1 MSCFRRENVIRFP
14 TDGYVRNHR
23 LNPYLLRGQQSL
35 NLAARRV
42 SDCELVRRCILHDN
56 SAWHELIRRHGGAVY
71 DAIVRQLRNIAPSR
85 NGHDAEDVLERVFEK
100 LLERD
105 CRVLRN
111 LRDPRVLR
119 AYLCRV
125 ARTVTVDHLRA
136 DPAVL
141 QLTGAHEFGGTFA
154 DPREIA
160 SAQEKYKAL
169 EEVLHKL
176 SDRQRLF
183 LSLYYEQGLA
193 YREIAELTATPIRT
207 VGSVL
212 HRARKA
218 ARSLLAKRGAKF
230 PGRAD
235 A

>member
-1 MSCFRRENVIRFP
+1 VIRFP
-14 TDGYVRNHR
+14 TDGYVRNH
-23 LNPYLLRGQQSL
+23 LSKPYLLRGQQRL
-35 NLAARRV
+35 NLAGRYL
-42 SDCELVRRCILHDN
+42 SDYELVRRCILHEDT
-56 SAWHELIRRHGGAVY
+56 AWHELIRRHGAAVY
-71 DAIVRQLRNIAPSR
+71 AAIVRQLRNIAPSR
-85 NGHDAEDVLERVFEK
+85 NGHDAEDVLGRVIEK

-125 ARTVTVDHLRA
+125 ARTVAVDYLRS
-136 DPAVL
+136 DPTIL
-141 QLTGAHEFGGTFA
+141 QLTDAHEFAGTSA

-160 SAQEKYKAL
+160 AANEKYRVL
-169 EEVLHKL
+169 EEVLQKL

-193 YREIAELTATPIRT
+193 YGEIAELTATPVRT

-218 ARSLLAKRGAKF
+218 AKDLLVKRGARF
-230 PGRAD
+230 PGRVD

>member
-1 MSCFRRENVIRFP
+1 
-14 TDGYVRNHR
+14 
-23 LNPYLLRGQQSL
+23 
-35 NLAARRV
+35 
-42 SDCELVRRCILHDN
+42 
-56 SAWHELIRRHGGAVY
+56 
-71 DAIVRQLRNIAPSR
+71 
-85 NGHDAEDVLERVFEK
+85 VFEK

-111 LRDPRVLR
+111 LRDPGLMR

-125 ARTVTVDHLRA
+125 ARTVTVDHLRS
-136 DPAVL
+136 DPTVL
-141 QLTGAHEFGGTFA
+141 QLTGAHELGGPFA

-160 SAQEKYKAL
+160 AAQEKYKVL
-169 EEVLHKL
+169 EEVLQKL
-176 SDRQRLF
+176 SDRHRLF

-218 ARSLLAKRGAKF
+218 ARSLLEKRGARP
-230 PGRAD
+230 PGRRGGA
-235 A
+235 